1 MAGIDK
7 AAIGWTIAI
16 VIAGVGIAVIGP
28 GLESGSSIT
37 APAISDDKIAAA
49 KETISQEQQEMIKP
63 DVMKETEVMV
73 EDTMTED
80 TMESE
85 DTMTEDTMESEDTM
99 TEDTMESEDTM
110 TEDTMES
117 EDTMT
122 EDTME
127 SEDTMTED
135 TMESEDT
142 MTEDTMESEDTM
154 KTEDAQD
161 THQESTLEPQTHT
174 VSMPEGSSNLD
185 CETDNTCY
193 IPADITINVGDTI
206 VWVNDDSPL
215 LHTVTSGDLKQDA
228 NLVGTDYPDGFD
240 SQIMAAG
247 ATFEHTF
254 DTAGTYPY
262 FCTLHPWMK
271 GIVQVN

>member
-117 EDTMT
+117 EDTM
-122 EDTME
+122 
-127 SEDTMTED
+127 
-135 TMESEDT
+135 
-142 MTEDTMESEDTM
+142 

-174 VSMPEGSSNLD
+174 VSMPEGSSNFE

-228 NLVGTDYPDGFD
+228 NLVGLTIPMDLTVRLWQQGQHLSTPLIL
-240 SQIMAAG
+240 QVHIL
-247 ATFEHTF
+247 TFAHYIR
-254 DTAGTYPY
+254 G
-262 FCTLHPWMK
+262 
-271 GIVQVN
+271 